1 MQPQRYAAVARSAR
15 PRSRRDVPHVR
26 AGRLEVTPD
35 LADILERSI
44 VLADR
49 FVRECER
56 RMQDIESLSEHQLQT
71 ITGIVSKMQ
80 RSIATAAT
88 TRVRIAQ
95 AGKAFD
101 AKLSDAERRNIMV
114 EWVRGMSREQRA
126 GMLERLRELA

>member
-1 MQPQRYAAVARSAR
+1 
-15 PRSRRDVPHVR
+15 
-26 AGRLEVTPD
+26 VTPD